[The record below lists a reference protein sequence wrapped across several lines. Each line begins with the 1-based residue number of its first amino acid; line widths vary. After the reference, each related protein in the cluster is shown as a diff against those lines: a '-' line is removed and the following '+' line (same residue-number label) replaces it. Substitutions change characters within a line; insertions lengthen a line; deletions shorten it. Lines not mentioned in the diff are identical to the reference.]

1 MENFSVALVFIALIG
16 FAAFG
21 QWLRHHRRV
30 MIHRERLAAVEKGI
44 ELPPLEQEVQRSS
57 WNVSRILLFA
67 GLCWLS
73 VGIGVFVV
81 LSALLAHP
89 TPQTADMLPGIQW
102 VAIAPIGIGL
112 SHLIV
117 YAVGRKNSD

>member
-1 MENFSVALVFIALIG
+1 METLSAALVMIALIG

-21 QWLRHHRRV
+21 LYLRHHRRI

-44 ELPPLEQEVQRSS
+44 ELPPLEQEVRRGS

-73 VGIGVFVV
+73 VGIGALVV
-81 LSALLAHP
+81 LSAIVAHP
-89 TPQTADMLPGIQW
+89 SPQTADVPVGIQW
-102 VAIAPIGIGL
+102 IGIAPIGIGL

-117 YAVGRKNSD
+117 YAVGRKQE

>member
-16 FAAFG
+16 FAAFQ
-21 QWLRHHRRV
+21 QWLRHHRRI

-44 ELPPLEQEVQRSS
+44 ELPPLEQEVQRGS

-67 GLCWLS
+67 GLTWIS
-73 VGIGVFVV
+73 VGIGAFVV

-89 TPQTADMLPGIQW
+89 SPQTAEIPEGLQWIGIG
-102 VAIAPIGIGL
+102 PIGIGL

-117 YAVGRKNSD
+117 YAVGKKRE